1 MLPRR
6 HVSTW
11 MPLFLKLDWQSSWL
25 HFEGDPCCRN
35 QQGHRKTRLHRAE
48 PELRPAELNGGFM
61 GFHPTKPNDYSGV
74 VSIMHQKF
82 VESGSPG
89 LCSKPPWNLSLH
101 LGMWMYLR
109 KLVCMCVRLCD
120 IHIKVHSSTLAKLI
134 PNRFTVTCFK
144 TVQPLQGPSRVYPH
158 PRGHGWTRTGTTAAR
173 FKRRSLVHGMLTWF
187 QWFQWFQDLESSSQW
202 RPSKNVWGSSTNR
215 QKHGH

>member
-1 MLPRR
+1 MCLRECP
-6 HVSTW
+6 
-11 MPLFLKLDWQSSWL
+11 SSWNL
-25 HFEGDPCCRN
+25 TDKAPGCTSKETHVAEINKATGRRGCTGLSQNSAQLSLMGVSWVFTRPNQMIVEACR
-35 QQGHRKTRLHRAE
+35 L
-48 PELRPAELNGGFM
+48 
-61 GFHPTKPNDYSGV
+61 YSGV

-134 PNRFTVTCFK
+134 PNRFTVTCFN

-158 PRGHGWTRTGTTAAR
+158 PRTEAMAGPG
-173 FKRRSLVHGMLTWF
+173 
-187 QWFQWFQDLESSSQW
+187 LEPPQLA
-202 RPSKNVWGSSTNR
+202 SKDEVSCMECWPDFNDFNDS
-215 QKHGH
+215 KI

>member
-1 MLPRR
+1 MI
-6 HVSTW
+6 V
-11 MPLFLKLDWQSSWL
+11 
-25 HFEGDPCCRN
+25 EACR
-35 QQGHRKTRLHRAE
+35 L
-48 PELRPAELNGGFM
+48 
-61 GFHPTKPNDYSGV
+61 YSGV

-89 LCSKPPWNLSLH
+89 LCSKPLWNLSLH

-134 PNRFTVTCFK
+134 PNRFTVTCFN

-158 PRGHGWTRTGTTAAR
+158 PHTETMAGPG
-173 FKRRSLVHGMLTWF
+173 
-187 QWFQWFQDLESSSQW
+187 LEPPQLA
-202 RPSKNVWGSSTNR
+202 SKDEVSCMEC
-215 QKHGH
+215 